1 MSGRAASSGSVINLE
16 SVIVPSVDEL
26 RRRLDSIEKDVQ
38 EVGRRIAES
47 VA

>member
-1 MSGRAASSGSVINLE
+1 MSGQSASSE
-16 SVIVPSVDEL
+16 SVIVPSVNKL

>member
-1 MSGRAASSGSVINLE
+1 VSGQSASSE

-38 EVGRRIAES
+38 EVSRRIAES